1 MPPLAQLITDRF
13 LGQQVNLLRLS
24 ASERNKVF
32 TMLGTLQARVLAKMD
47 TQIPLPGFATFSQA
61 RLAAL
66 YRTTD
71 KLMDQAYGAIS
82 TLHDTTLIDV
92 SEFQS
97 RQSRKIVNALVGV
110 PLMTVGLP
118 LVNMKALVN
127 DDLVDGRPAAYWWN
141 QQTDTLKAEYRNVI
155 RQGAFAGDTLGQM
168 KQRVQGTKAQNYQ
181 NGIMARVGKRAETL
195 IRTSILSVAN
205 AARDATFRA
214 NDDVLDGQQ
223 WHSSLDDRTCEICAA
238 LDGQAWDFEGNKM
251 DGTTQDFPGPPPAH
265 FNCRCTTTP
274 VLKSLAQ
281 MQRDAGE
288 DDTLGRKLDNIE
300 GDMSPGMR
308 ASLEGGVASTT
319 TYDGWLKNQDVATQ
333 KDILGPK
340 RYDLFQQ
347 GKINVQDLVDQQNR
361 PLTLEDIT
369 IQHLLDPIGGGAPG
383 TVMLKYEPGRKANTF
398 GIGKEDPGVLD
409 RTTAE
414 TFYQDN
420 GYIPINE
427 QLRREAVTPYV
438 QRYVDTFDAAIEAQ
452 KAKDVYV
459 FRGDGAGVSSTL
471 FEEAKAFL
479 PKNFNVSYNDLF
491 NKEKIDGI
499 NTLLQ
504 NTFKGTTFRDDGFLS
519 TSKSQQLV
527 KDKFLNG
534 SHNITKFGGDGLMHI
549 VGQTK
554 FIDIDAITDIESE
567 RLLPRG
573 TTMRVD
579 NVSVKPHPDGERVY
593 LDWRVSIV

>member
-361 PLTLEDIT
+361 ALTLDQIKARIDSAVHET
-369 IQHLLDPIGGGAPG
+369 AVPEWAPAMSYADAAAWSKNSVLSNESYYHYTTTDAAKESILAQG
-383 TVMLKYEPGRKANTF
+383 YNDSN
-398 GIGKEDPGVLD
+398 GIYGKGIYLTAD
-409 RTTAE
+409 AE
-414 TFYQDN
+414 TVGQNLEGRTIRLPVMTNMTNIETVQGFN
-420 GYIPINE
+420 GMVA
-427 QLRREAVTPYV
+427 LAK
-438 QRYVDTFDAAIEAQ
+438 RY
-452 KAKDVYV
+452 
-459 FRGDGAGVSSTL
+459 G
-471 FEEAKAFL
+471 
-479 PKNFNVSYNDLF
+479 
-491 NKEKIDGI
+491 
-499 NTLLQ
+499 
-504 NTFKGTTFRDDGFLS
+504 
-519 TSKSQQLV
+519 V
-527 KDKFLNG
+527 KDPSELYAKNG
-534 SHNITKFGGDGLMHI
+534 THGVK
-549 VGQTK
+549 
-554 FIDIDAITDIESE
+554 IEFPNSPPW
-567 RLLPRG
+567 LLVFDKTAL
-573 TTMRVD
+573 TTV
-579 NVSVKPHPDGERVY
+579 V
-593 LDWRVSIV
+593 